1 MSKRVLNPSSFK
13 VRGSYSP
20 AWEVSSGRV
29 IFVAGQVPWNAEGR
43 TVCQGDVAGQTRQVF
58 ENIRVILAEAGATL
72 DDVVK
77 LTSSPPTSATGMRST
92 RFAARPSSC
101 PIRPARRWRWRRW
114 SIPNG
119 WWRSRPWR
127 SSTPDDR
134 DRFSFAGSGRDNPD
148 CAAPYP
154 GYACFVRRPAA

>member
-58 ENIRVILAEAGATL
+58 ENIRVILAEAGASL

-77 LTSSPPTSATGMRST
+77 LTI
-92 RFAARPSSC
+92 FAAD
-101 PIRPARRWRWRRW
+101 IRYRDA
-114 SIPNG
+114 INKV
-119 WWRSRPWR
+119 RSETFKP
-127 SSTPDDR
+127 
-134 DRFSFAGSGRDNPD
+134 
-148 CAAPYP
+148 PYP
-154 GYACFVRRPAA
+154 ASTQVAVAALVDPGWMVEIEAVAFVDAGRA